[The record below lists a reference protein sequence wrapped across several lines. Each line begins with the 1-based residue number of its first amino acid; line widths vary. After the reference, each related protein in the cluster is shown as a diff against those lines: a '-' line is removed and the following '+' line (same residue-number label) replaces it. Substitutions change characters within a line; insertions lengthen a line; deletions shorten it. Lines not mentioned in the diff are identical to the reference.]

1 MGEGGGG
8 GWGNEQEKMERGICR
23 REEDRRV
30 FFSDAACSS
39 SAFFAK
45 SCLFDQGYVVLC
57 VALFFFSSFFFFI
70 VALRFHA
77 ARFHGDNKRSMAARD
92 RQISSL
98 YDFCDFCSS
107 VAFTVTR
114 LSPHSLS
121 FCIVNLNWI
130 HLLPILF
137 IISPLCLWQAG
148 ELSRPWYQP
157 GEHHGYHCPLQPAN
171 GKQQLSH
178 GQRTRSSLQY
188 DAFRYTGLITNG
200 KPLRTLES
208 TNRNKKNTISIY
220 SQAHSHTLLAF

>member
-1 MGEGGGG
+1 
-8 GWGNEQEKMERGICR
+8 MERGICR

-30 FFSDAACSS
+30 FFSDATCSS
-39 SAFFAK
+39 SAFFPK

-57 VALFFFSSFFFFI
+57 VVFFFFFVGVFFFFI
-70 VALRFHA
+70 VTLRFHA
-77 ARFHGDNKRSMAARD
+77 ARFHGDNKRSMAATN

-107 VAFTVTR
+107 AAFTVTH
-114 LSPHSLS
+114 LSPRSLS

-130 HLLPILF
+130 HLLPILL

-157 GEHHGYHCPLQPAN
+157 GEHHGSHCPLQPAN

-200 KPLRTLES
+200 SHTAFKPLRTL
-208 TNRNKKNTISIY
+208 
-220 SQAHSHTLLAF
+220 

>member
-1 MGEGGGG
+1 MGEGAGG

-114 LSPHSLS
+114 LSPHCRFASWILTGFIS
-121 FCIVNLNWI
+121 YQFC
-130 HLLPILF
+130 
-137 IISPLCLWQAG
+137 S
-148 ELSRPWYQP
+148 
-157 GEHHGYHCPLQPAN
+157 
-171 GKQQLSH
+171 
-178 GQRTRSSLQY
+178 SSLPSVCGRQGSY
-188 DAFRYTGLITNG
+188 QGPGISQA
-200 KPLRTLES
+200 S
-208 TNRNKKNTISIY
+208 TMATTVPY
-220 SQAHSHTLLAF
+220 SQPTGNNSSAMGNAQGPAYNMTPSGILA

>member
-1 MGEGGGG
+1 MT
-8 GWGNEQEKMERGICR
+8 
-23 REEDRRV
+23 
-30 FFSDAACSS
+30 
-39 SAFFAK
+39 
-45 SCLFDQGYVVLC
+45 
-57 VALFFFSSFFFFI
+57 
-70 VALRFHA
+70 LRFHA
-77 ARFHGDNKRSMAARD
+77 ARFHGDNKRSMAVRD

-107 VAFTVTR
+107 VAFTVTH

-130 HLLPILF
+130 RLLPILF

-200 KPLRTLES
+200 SHTAIKPLRTLA
-208 TNRNKKNTISIY
+208 KPI
-220 SQAHSHTLLAF
+220 HTPRPRPSDLRLTLKFMLDVNQNQLLFLAPIQRQTQRPGRGER